1 MDKKIMIIGVI
12 IAVLLIMGIP
22 AYESYQNEMLS
33 ENFNKTIQN
42 ASYIE
47 SEVINATEKFNH
59 QNTTDVDELI
69 STINN
74 DMAPKYSEEL
84 YKLNETAQ
92 FTHNDTEHNYIDL
105 QIKRI
110 TLESENL
117 NATVTTLNAISQFVR
132 GEKGSADAQQAID
145 NANTLMSK
153 NNEELN
159 KVYSDIKSLLSN
171 NPDLDKKLHDLK
183 LEKSYYGE
191 SNIQANT
198 QNLTNTTENTT
209 Q

>member
-1 MDKKIMIIGVI
+1 MDKKIIIIAII
-12 IAVLLIMGIP
+12 IAVILILGIP
-22 AYESYQNEMLS
+22 AYESYQNQMLS
-33 ENFNKTIQN
+33 ENFNKSIQN
-42 ASYIE
+42 ASSIE
-47 SEVINATEKFNH
+47 TQIINATDKFNH

-92 FTHNDTEHNYIDL
+92 FTFNDTEHNYIDL

-132 GEKGSADAQQAID
+132 GEKSPNDAQQAIND
-145 NANTLMSK
+145 ANTLMTK

-159 KVYSDIKSLLSN
+159 KIYSDIKSLLSN
-171 NPDLDKKLHDLK
+171 NPDLNKKLRDLK

>member
-1 MDKKIMIIGVI
+1 MDKKIIIIAII
-12 IAVLLIMGIP
+12 IAVILILGIP
-22 AYESYQNEMLS
+22 AYESYQNQMLS
-33 ENFNKTIQN
+33 ENFNKSIQN
-42 ASYIE
+42 ASSIE
-47 SEVINATEKFNH
+47 TQIINATDKFNH

-92 FTHNDTEHNYIDL
+92 FTFNDTEHNYIDL

-132 GEKGSADAQQAID
+132 GEKSPNDAQQAIND
-145 NANTLMSK
+145 ANTLMTK

-159 KVYSDIKSLLSN
+159 KIYSDIKSLLSN
-171 NPDLDKKLHDLK
+171 NPDLNKKLQDLK

>member
-1 MDKKIMIIGVI
+1 MDKKIIIVAII
-12 IAVLLIMGIP
+12 IAVLLILGIP
-22 AYESYQNEMLS
+22 SYESYQNQLLS
-33 ENFNKTIQN
+33 ENFNKSIQN
-42 ASYIE
+42 ASSIE

-59 QNTTDVDELI
+59 QNSTDVDELI

-92 FTHNDTEHNYIDL
+92 FTFNDTEHNYIDL

-132 GEKGSADAQQAID
+132 GEKNPADAQKAID
-145 NANTLMSK
+145 DANTLMSK

-159 KVYSDIKSLLSN
+159 TVYSDIKSLLSN
-171 NPDLDKKLHDLK
+171 NPDLNKKLHDLK

-191 SNIQANT
+191 TNIQANT
-198 QNLTNTTENTT
+198 QNITNTTENTT